1 MSTTRHSFDF
11 GAAGQVR
18 VMAAWTPAQ
27 VKAEVEWG
35 LQCFEDSL
43 PQDRGTRILIKPNM
57 NNDLAALIGN
67 STDLRVLCSLIEA
80 LKNRGYNKI
89 QVADGS
95 NVGVHRRGI
104 NTFARLRIDKLVPR
118 YGVSILDLNQDGGVP
133 VPLQAGAR
141 PHIARAVMDAEFLI
155 SVPKIKTHA
164 EAGLSCALKNWVGIC
179 TGQDKREMH
188 RDLGRNIMAINEVVK
203 PDLILVDGLVGME
216 GNGPGDGEPFR
227 LGHLMMSTEAFTNDV
242 VACRLVGMPIDR
254 VPYLEHAIQAGL
266 VSQELLE
273 QSRVQVP
280 VVRQIRP
287 APQRSRL
294 AELSEA
300 RSLHWLKLAVRPLV
314 DTPQVSSL
322 AYKAGIIQ
330 DRYNLQDDSVTGLRL
345 RVDKCDSCGACAEV
359 CPTHLSAEEI
369 GVKTEPEDCIQCLYC
384 WWACPQQALELEGE
398 LHFMEAHAIRYKE
411 QVEALCS

>member
-1 MSTTRHSFDF
+1 MSRHSFDF
-11 GAAGQVR
+11 GSAGRVQV
-18 VMAAWTPAQ
+18 MSAWTPAQ
-27 VKAEVEWG
+27 VKTEVEWG
-35 LQCFEDSL
+35 LERFAEVLPEDL
-43 PQDRGTRILIKPNM
+43 GTGILIKPNM

-80 LKNRGYNKI
+80 LKNRGYHRI

-141 PHIARAVMDAEFLI
+141 PKIARAIMDAEFLI

-242 VACRLVGMPIDR
+242 VACRLVGMPIER
-254 VPYLEHAIQAGL
+254 VPYLEHAIDAGL
-266 VSQELLE
+266 VSAELLE
-273 QSRVQVP
+273 QSASQVP
-280 VVRQIRP
+280 VLRQIRP

-300 RSLHWLKLAVRPLV
+300 RSLNWLKLAVRPVV
-314 DTPQVSSL
+314 DNPRVSRL
-322 AYKAGIIQ
+322 AYRAGIIQ
-330 DRYNLQDDSVTGLRL
+330 DRYNLQDDSITGLHL
-345 RVDKCDSCGACAEV
+345 RKDKCDDCGACAEV

-384 WWACPQQALELEGE
+384 WWACPQEALELDGE
-398 LHFMEAHAIRYKE
+398 LHYMEAHAARYKE